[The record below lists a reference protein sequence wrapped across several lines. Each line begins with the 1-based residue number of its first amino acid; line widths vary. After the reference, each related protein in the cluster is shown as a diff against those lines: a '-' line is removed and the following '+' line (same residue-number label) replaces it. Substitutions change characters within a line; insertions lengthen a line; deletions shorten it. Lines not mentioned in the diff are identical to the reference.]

1 MAFRRMPRLT
11 AGHLVD
17 EATVTWLPLASAK
30 GSQFDSVFA
39 PPGQQKANERAI
51 PLPSLLR
58 PRSKSYLE
66 GLCSG
71 QQLSIRE
78 LARPIGASRA
88 AVRKALGRFGI
99 PQNGNGYRRI
109 GTLPFGDDYLNY
121 QLVKNKAEYD
131 VSDLPYNGNGTLT
144 KE

>member
-1 MAFRRMPRLT
+1 M
-11 AGHLVD
+11 
-17 EATVTWLPLASAK
+17 
-30 GSQFDSVFA
+30 
-39 PPGQQKANERAI
+39 
-51 PLPSLLR
+51 
-58 PRSKSYLE
+58 
-66 GLCSG
+66 
-71 QQLSIRE
+71 
-78 LARPIGASRA
+78 
-88 AVRKALGRFGI
+88 RKALGRFGI